1 MKRFYGLNRQRI
13 MHICFMITLLT
24 LANNSVAQIE
34 TSKETRKKASTDTAF
49 FESNPDTF
57 GPIEQMPEFPGGE
70 SALKEYII
78 QHTKY
83 PIKAVKDSISGRV
96 ILRFAIQPDGS
107 ITDIS
112 IVRGIR
118 QDLDQECIR
127 VITNMPKWKPCLYPK
142 RHIKGYY
149 YEPVKVWYSFPFVFY
164 LGKGPIPNGNFIIS
178 PK

>member
-1 MKRFYGLNRQRI
+1 
-13 MHICFMITLLT
+13 MITLLS

-34 TSKETRKKASTDTAF
+34 TTIENRKKASIDTVF
-49 FESNPDTF
+49 FEINPGTF
-57 GPIEQMPEFPGGE
+57 GPNEQMPEFQGGE

-78 QHTKY
+78 QQTKY

-107 ITDIS
+107 ISDIS
-112 IVRGIR
+112 IVWGIR
-118 QDLDQECIR
+118 QDLDQECKR
-127 VITNMPKWKPCLYPK
+127 VITNMPKWKPGLQPI

-164 LGKGPIPNGNFIIS
+164 LGKGPIPKGDFIIR
-178 PK
+178 PE